1 MTVPAPGRLSALV
14 FDLDGTLID
23 SAPDIAA
30 ALNAL
35 LAELALPPLPVTD
48 VKRMIG
54 DGIAVLVERAVAA
67 NGSKVDF
74 SEDLVGRFRGH
85 YYARLTEETRPFPGV
100 AETLERLQ
108 AAGWRMA
115 VCTNKL
121 AAPAQRILKA
131 LGLDGYFGAL
141 AGGDSYATKKPAAE
155 PLLGVLES
163 LGAARSEALMVGDS
177 PADVKAARNA
187 GLPVVA
193 VSYGYRRVAADALG
207 ADILIDEFTALPD
220 AIARLSGNHRRPR
233 A

>member
-35 LAELALPPLPVTD
+35 LAELDLPPQPVSA
-48 VKRMIG
+48 VKQMIG
-54 DGIAVLVERAVAA
+54 DGIQVLVERAVAA
-67 NGSKVDF
+67 NGTVVDF
-74 SEDLVGRFRGH
+74 DEDLVGRFRGH
-85 YYARLTEETRPFPGV
+85 YDARLTEETLPFPGV
-100 AETLERLQ
+100 AETLERLH

-121 AAPAQRILKA
+121 AAPSLRILEA
-131 LGLDGYFGAL
+131 LGLDGFFGAL

-163 LGAARSEALMVGDS
+163 LGAAPSEALMIGDS

-193 VSYGYRRVAADALG
+193 VSYGYRKVSAEALG
-207 ADILIDEFTALPD
+207 ADILIDDFAALPA
-220 AIARLSGNHRRPR
+220 AIVRLSGNDR
-233 A
+233 